1 MPALTVKHLTK
12 TFGEVV
18 AVNHISFDIEDGE
31 ILTLL
36 GPSGCGKTTTLR
48 LVAGL
53 ERPDAG
59 EISLG
64 GRTLTS
70 AETRTWVPPEK
81 RAMGMVFQ
89 SYAVWPHMTVFE
101 NVAYPLRAQSFPKA
115 SIKAKVQTVLAMVGL
130 DGLEQ
135 RSASLLSGGQQQR
148 VAVARA
154 LVFEPTLLLMDEPLS
169 NLDAKLREQ
178 MRLEFRNLQQRIGI
192 TCIYVTHDQAEAM
205 VLSDRIAVMD
215 SGSIEQLARPREI
228 FETPRTRNVAD
239 FIGQMNYIAC
249 SVVGVNGNTCTLEVQ
264 GSERSVFDYPTGEK
278 LAPGESV
285 VVRIRPHSVKV
296 RAVRAEPGRPC
307 LECTVTTAAYLGDHI
322 EYELAIGNQTVA
334 AAGDPALEMKRG
346 DKAFAEFDPDAMVL
360 LPQRVHERPRA
371 SGLPKNSK

>member
-1 MPALTVKHLTK
+1 MPALAVRNLTK
-12 TFGEVV
+12 TFGDVV
-18 AVNHISFDIEDGE
+18 AVNHIDFDIEDGE

-53 ERPDAG
+53 EQPDSG
-59 EISLG
+59 EITMG
-64 GRTLTS
+64 DRVVTS
-70 AETRTWVPPEK
+70 TNTRTSVPPEK

-101 NVAYPLRAQSFPKA
+101 NVAYPLRAQSFPKG
-115 SIKAKVQTVLAMVGL
+115 SIKEKVQDVLTMVGL
-130 DGLEQ
+130 DGLGE

-154 LVFEPTLLLMDEPLS
+154 LVFEPRLLLMDEPLS

-178 MRLEFRNLQQRIGI
+178 MRFEFRNLQQRIGI

-215 SGSIEQLARPREI
+215 SGNIEQLAGPRDI
-228 FETPRTRNVAD
+228 FERPKTASVAD

-249 SVVGVNGNTCTLEVQ
+249 TVVSVE
-264 GSERSVFDYPTGEK
+264 GEICLLK
-278 LAPGESV
+278 VDGGETDTIECSTVSGLAVAEPIM
-285 VVRIRPHSVKV
+285 VRVRPHSV
-296 RAVRAEPGRPC
+296 AVRRSPSGDGRPC
-307 LECTVTTAAYLGDHI
+307 LECTVTIVAYLGDHI
-322 EYELAIGNQTVA
+322 EYELSVGNQTII
-334 AAGDPALEMKRG
+334 AAGDASLEMKRG
-346 DKAFAEFDPDAMVL
+346 DKAFAELDPAAIILV
-360 LPQRVHERPRA
+360 R
-371 SGLPKNSK
+371 K

>member
-1 MPALTVKHLTK
+1 MPTLAVRNLTK
-12 TFGEVV
+12 TFGDVV
-18 AVNHISFDIEDGE
+18 AVNHIDFDIQEGE

-53 ERPDAG
+53 EQPDAG
-59 EISLG
+59 EITMG
-64 GRTLTS
+64 GRVVTS
-70 AETRTWVPPEK
+70 TEAHIAVPPQH

-115 SIKAKVQTVLAMVGL
+115 SIKEKVQAVLATVGL
-130 DGLEQ
+130 TGLED

-154 LVFEPTLLLMDEPLS
+154 LVFEPQLLLMDEPLS

-205 VLSDRIAVMD
+205 VLSDRIAVMN
-215 SGSIEQLARPREI
+215 SGNVEQLASPREI
-228 FETPRTRNVAD
+228 FERPKTSVVAD
-239 FIGQMNYIAC
+239 FVGQMNYLAC
-249 SVVGVNGNTCTLEVQ
+249 TVLGVDSGRCRLKVDGTEQDTIEFPCTESLSPKKPVV
-264 GSERSVFDYPTGEK
+264 
-278 LAPGESV
+278 A
-285 VVRIRPHSVKV
+285 RIRPHSVMV
-296 RAVRAEPGRPC
+296 HRAPARDGRPC
-307 LECTVTTAAYLGDHI
+307 LECTVSVAAYLGDRI
-322 EYELAIGNQTVA
+322 EYELAVGNQSIA
-334 AAGDPALEMKRG
+334 ATGEASLEMKRG
-346 DKAFAEFDPDAMVL
+346 EKAFALLDPTAIVL
-360 LPQRVHERPRA
+360 VA
-371 SGLPKNSK
+371 K

>member
-1 MPALTVKHLTK
+1 MPALTVRNLTK

-18 AVNHISFDIEDGE
+18 AVNHIDFDIEDGE

-53 ERPDAG
+53 EQPDSG
-59 EISLG
+59 DITMG
-64 GRTLTS
+64 DRVLTS
-70 AETRTWVPPEK
+70 FEAGTWVPPEK
-81 RAMGMVFQ
+81 RTMGMVFQ

-115 SIKAKVQTVLAMVGL
+115 SIKEKVQTVLAMVGL
-130 DGLEQ
+130 DGLDD

-154 LVFEPTLLLMDEPLS
+154 LVFEPKLLLMDEPLS

-215 SGSIEQLARPREI
+215 SGNIEQLGGPRDIFERPR
-228 FETPRTRNVAD
+228 TASVAD
-239 FIGQMNYIAC
+239 FIGQMNYI
-249 SVVGVNGNTCTLEVQ
+249 TCTVIEVEGGKCRLEVD
-264 GSERSVFDYPTGEK
+264 GADSNTIECPTSDG
-278 LAPGESV
+278 LAPGEPI
-285 VVRIRPHSVKV
+285 VVRVRPHSVTV
-296 RAVRAEPGRPC
+296 RRSPSGDGRPC
-307 LECTVTTAAYLGDHI
+307 LECTVTIVAYLGDHI
-322 EYELAIGNQTVA
+322 EYELSVGSQTIA
-334 AAGDPALEMKRG
+334 AAGDASLEMKRG
-346 DKAFAEFDPDAMVL
+346 DKAFAELDPEAIVL
-360 LPQRVHERPRA
+360 VRP
-371 SGLPKNSK
+371 

>member
-1 MPALTVKHLTK
+1 MPTLTVKNLTK

-18 AVNHISFDIEDGE
+18 AVNHIDFDIEAGE

-53 ERPDAG
+53 ERPDTG
-59 EISLG
+59 EISMSDVV
-64 GRTLTS
+64 LTS
-70 AETRTWVPPEK
+70 CGSGTWVPPEK

-101 NVAYPLRAQSFPKA
+101 NVAYPLRAQSFPRA
-115 SIKAKVQTVLAMVGL
+115 SITDKVRAVLAMVGL
-130 DGLEQ
+130 EGLDD

-154 LVFEPTLLLMDEPLS
+154 LVFEPKLLLMDEPLS

-205 VLSDRIAVMD
+205 VLSDRIAVMS
-215 SGSIEQLARPREI
+215 SGNIEQLGGPREV
-228 FETPRTRNVAD
+228 FEKPRTQSVAD

-249 SVVGVNGNTCTLEVQ
+249 SVVSVDDEKYELKVHGTE
-264 GSERSVFDYPTGEK
+264 SSVFEYSTLEK
-278 LAPGESV
+278 LALGESIV
-285 VVRIRPHSVKV
+285 LRIRPHSVKV
-296 RAVRAEPGRPC
+296 HSSPSYDGAPC
-307 LECTVTTAAYLGDHI
+307 LECSVTTVAYLGDHM
-322 EYELAIGNQTVA
+322 EYELSVGSQSVA
-334 AAGDPALEMKRG
+334 AAGDPSLEMKRG
-346 DKAFAEFDPDAMVL
+346 DKAFARLDPDAIVL
-360 LPQRVHERPRA
+360 LRQEDTHR
-371 SGLPKNSK
+371 SS

>member
-1 MPALTVKHLTK
+1 MPALTVKNLTK

-18 AVNHISFDIEDGE
+18 AVNHINFDIEDGE

-53 ERPDAG
+53 EQPDSG
-59 EISLG
+59 EITMG
-64 GRTLTS
+64 DRVVTS
-70 AETRTWVPPEK
+70 TEAKTWVPPEK

-115 SIKAKVQTVLAMVGL
+115 SIKDKVQAVLAMVGL
-130 DGLEQ
+130 DGLDD

-154 LVFEPTLLLMDEPLS
+154 LVFEPRLLLMDEPLS

-178 MRLEFRNLQQRIGI
+178 MRLELRNLQQRIGI

-215 SGSIEQLARPREI
+215 SGNIEQLGGPRDI
-228 FETPRTRNVAD
+228 FERPKTASVAD
-239 FIGQMNYIAC
+239 FIGQMNYI
-249 SVVGVNGNTCTLEVQ
+249 GCTVIDADAKKCRLKVDGGDSDTIECPAVE
-264 GSERSVFDYPTGEK
+264 G
-278 LAPGESV
+278 LAAEEPIL
-285 VVRIRPHSVKV
+285 VRVRPHSVTV
-296 RAVRAEPGRPC
+296 RRSPSGDGRPC
-307 LECTVTTAAYLGDHI
+307 LNCTVTIVAYLGDHI
-322 EYELAIGNQTVA
+322 EYELSVGSQTIA
-334 AAGDPALEMKRG
+334 AAGEASLEMKRG
-346 DKAFAEFDPDAMVL
+346 DKAFAELDPEAIVL
-360 LPQRVHERPRA
+360 VRP
-371 SGLPKNSK
+371 